1 MAHLVRFLRIFA
13 LMLLPFISC
22 GDWLSYDDPCEG
34 VNCDD
39 RNPCTRDHCVGGECE
54 AAHCV
59 HDPVKDGT
67 GCSLRGAS
75 GVCVNGVCDLCA
87 GVVCED
93 DGNECIK
100 DVCDT
105 YTGTCGVPAA
115 NGTVCEHKGILPGF
129 CASGF
134 CAKSLCEDGTC
145 DDGNECT
152 DDVCDPYTGRCGVPA
167 DGTVCEYKGI
177 LPGFCASGFCAKS
190 LCEDGTCDDGNECT
204 DDMCDPLA
212 RRCSYIPLE
221 DYTRCDLDGFSGLCL
236 DGVCRQDLCEGVVC
250 DDQNPCTDDI
260 CNYADGTCEFL
271 AVEDGTPCR
280 DGTGACQAGSCVDE

>member
-1 MAHLVRFLRIFA
+1 MWYSFRFLWVFG
-13 LMLLPFISC
+13 LLLLPFIAC
-22 GDWLSYDDPCEG
+22 GDWLYDDPCEG
-34 VNCDD
+34 VNCNDN
-39 RNPCTRDHCVGGECE
+39 NPCTEDRCVGGECE

-59 HDPVKDGT
+59 HPPVENGT
-67 GCSLRGAS
+67 GCSLGGAS
-75 GVCVNGVCDLCA
+75 GVCMDGVCDLCV
-87 GVVCED
+87 GVVCE
-93 DGNECIK
+93 
-100 DVCDT
+100 
-105 YTGTCGVPAA
+105 
-115 NGTVCEHKGILPGF
+115 
-129 CASGF
+129 
-134 CAKSLCEDGTC
+134 

-221 DYTRCDLDGFSGLCL
+221 DYTGCDLDGLSRLCL

-250 DDQNPCTDDI
+250 DDQNPCTDDS

-280 DGTGACQAGSCVDE
+280 EGTGACQAGSCVDE